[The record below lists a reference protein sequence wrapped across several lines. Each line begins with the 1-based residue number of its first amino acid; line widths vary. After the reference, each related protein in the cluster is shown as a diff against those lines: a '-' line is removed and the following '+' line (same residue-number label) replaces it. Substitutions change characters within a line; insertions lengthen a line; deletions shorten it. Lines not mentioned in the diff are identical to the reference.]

1 MVSKLSSPHSSGRA
15 SPSCSGLYPD
25 EFWNHQGQHS
35 LCREPVPQLHCP
47 CSWSASRSSLCAPH
61 THILS
66 PRVCTDF
73 QQKSRGQNR
82 QKRKKILFAHY
93 CFGIA
98 WVTVALEQPL
108 SITCAA
114 RFSHFS
120 LKTEMISFFPSK
132 IMKTTHYHEA
142 SAQAQYHILH
152 SHLLIVISSCCTS
165 SLGLL

>member
-25 EFWNHQGQHS
+25 GFETIEDSTAFAGSLSLSSTALVHS
-35 LCREPVPQLHCP
+35 QPADPDCVLH
-47 CSWSASRSSLCAPH
+47 
-61 THILS
+61 TYILS
-66 PRVCTDF
+66 SRVCTDF
-73 QQKSRGQNR
+73 QQKSWGQNR
-82 QKRKKILFAHY
+82 QKKKILFAHY

-98 WVTVALEQPL
+98 WVMVALEQPL

-120 LKTEMISFFPSK
+120 LKTEMIAFFPSK
-132 IMKTTHYHEA
+132 IMKTTRYHEA